1 MREIFL
7 IARREY
13 LAYVGA
19 WGFWLSLAT
28 APLLLALFVLGPLLA
43 GRAEP
48 ARVMTVIA
56 EDARAGEA
64 IVASFAERSAD
75 ALPRYVFVA
84 APAATPEAIAPY
96 LTGVRTVAAEGAQR
110 PLFAA
115 FFVRGAG
122 EAVTLDYWSTNLT
135 DTGPADRAVRALSK
149 RMRADALALRGLE
162 AAETERIG
170 ALEPPLA
177 QFDPRARAG
186 AGAVTSRERAPFIVG
201 AAFALFLWSAV
212 MGVAN
217 MLLTGV
223 IEEKSNKILDSLL
236 TSTTPLQILIGK
248 LCGVA
253 AVSFTLFGFW
263 GLIGSAGMSLAANGQ
278 TGLIANIAAA
288 ATDPGLVGMFVVLFL
303 GGYLIYG
310 AIFLGLGALCDT
322 LQEAQSLL
330 GPVVLLLTLPILL
343 IGPAFQN
350 PHAPLVVG
358 ASWFPLFTPFVMMMR
373 APAGLSAGEIAA
385 TFALL
390 AVTVAIVLTL
400 AARVFHAGVVNQA
413 SATSLRRRL
422 FARAR

>member
-1 MREIFL
+1 MREIYL

-28 APLLLALFVLGPLLA
+28 APLLLALFLLGPLMA

-48 ARVMTVIA
+48 ARVLTVIA
-56 EDARAGEA
+56 ADVHAADA
-64 IVASFAERSAD
+64 IVAAFAARDAD

-84 APAATPEAIAPY
+84 PPGPTPAAIAPY
-96 LTGVRTVAAEGAQR
+96 LTGVRAVDVAGRPQ

-115 FFVRGAG
+115 FIVRGTG
-122 EAVTLDYWSTNLT
+122 ETVALDYWSTNLT
-135 DTGPADRAVRALSK
+135 DTAPAERAMRALSE
-149 RMRADALALRGLE
+149 RMRGEALAARGL
-162 AAETERIG
+162 APADSERIG
-170 ALEPPLA
+170 RLEPRLA

-201 AAFALFLWSAV
+201 AAFALLLWSAV
-212 MGVAN
+212 VGVAN

-236 TSTTPLQILIGK
+236 TSATPLQILIGK

-263 GLIGSAGMSLAANGQ
+263 GLMGSAAMSMAAHGR
-278 TGLIANIAAA
+278 TGLIANIADAA
-288 ATDPGLVGMFVVLFL
+288 LDPGLLAMFVALFV

-322 LQEAQSLL
+322 LQEAQSLV
-330 GPVVLLLTLPILL
+330 GPVVLVLTLPILL
-343 IGPAFQN
+343 LGPAFTN
-350 PHAPLVVG
+350 PNAPLVVG
-358 ASWFPLFTPFVMMMR
+358 AGWFPLFTPFVMMMR
-373 APAGLSAGEIAA
+373 APAGLSPGEIAA
-385 TFALL
+385 TLALL
-390 AVTVAIVLTL
+390 AATAAAALTL
-400 AARVFHAGVVNQA
+400 SARVFHAGVVNQA
-413 SATSLRRRL
+413 SAASIRRRL
-422 FARAR
+422 FAAK